1 MATLAQ
7 LRAKLNGE
15 IGVTTD
21 AETVPWT
28 TTVRNTA
35 ITDGY
40 ADLWRQG
47 VWKALR
53 QDLTADSDTYTYAL
67 TSIRKVN
74 RIEVL
79 DSSGALNSTGIGRA
93 EEDGAGALQLV
104 LPTPVA
110 TGYTIRVYGWTAYKS
125 QFSGDADTDDL
136 AAEHN
141 RIPLLKAKAIL
152 YRQQLGQFAR
162 FGERQAI
169 PAEMNLTI
177 DQFLAI
183 LAAAEREYADAC
195 AEIANQRPR
204 VGRSRRSR

>member
-1 MATLAQ
+1 VATLAQ

-15 IGVTTD
+15 IGVTSD
-21 AETVPWT
+21 GDTVPWT

-35 ITDGY
+35 IGDGY

-47 VWKALR
+47 VWKPLR
-53 QDLTADSDTYTYAL
+53 QDITADSDLFVYTL
-67 TSIRKVN
+67 TSIRRVG
-74 RIEVL
+74 RVEVL
-79 DSSGALNSTGIGRA
+79 DSSGAYNGRAIGRA
-93 EEDGAGALQLV
+93 EDDGAGALQLV

-125 QFSGDADTDDL
+125 VFSSDSDTDDL
-136 AAEHN
+136 AAEYN

-162 FGERQAI
+162 YGERQAV

-177 DQFLAI
+177 DQFLGI
-183 LAAAEREYADAC
+183 IAAAEREYIDAC
-195 AEIANQRPR
+195 RDLANQRPR
-204 VGRSRRSR
+204 IGRSRRSR